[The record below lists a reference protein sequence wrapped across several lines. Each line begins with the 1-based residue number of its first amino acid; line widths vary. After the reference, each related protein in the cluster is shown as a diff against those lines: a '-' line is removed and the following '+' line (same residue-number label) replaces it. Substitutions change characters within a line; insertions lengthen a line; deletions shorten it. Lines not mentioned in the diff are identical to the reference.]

1 MMIHKYI
8 SIIIR
13 ARNILQLFPN
23 IHVLMCSC
31 VYTIGKPDCST
42 LKLSSTEK
50 LDTLV
55 DVVLTGTFQFV
66 GEWIKGIDEGSPIY
80 RQVDGD
86 SRSNRAN
93 KYYLFYYVE
102 QWFVQYVRYLLFVFN
117 SMKH

>member
-1 MMIHKYI
+1 MY
-8 SIIIR
+8 
-13 ARNILQLFPN
+13 
-23 IHVLMCSC
+23 SC

-42 LKLSSTEK
+42 LELSSTEK

-86 SRSNRAN
+86 SRLNRAN
-93 KYYLFYYVE
+93 KYYLYYSVK
-102 QWFVQYVRYLLFVFN
+102 QWFVQYVRYLLCVFN
-117 SMKH
+117 SMKLRISYFIEELLLKKD